1 MKRLAAVILPG
12 LWAASLAAQV
22 QVVARASDSHISE
35 GQSFT
40 YEIQVENGELDAV
53 DLVGINDFRRLSGPH
68 SSRSMQIIN
77 GQVKSSSSFTW
88 ELMPRRTG
96 SLIIPA
102 QTVSVRGRSYRTQPL
117 AIEVTPASQS
127 ADSGPRGP
135 LFLVAKADR
144 EGAYR
149 GEQIT
154 ITWTLYTQLNI
165 SGWEIA
171 SEPSLTGFWTEELFA
186 PKKLQLRERTI
197 GGQRY
202 YTAVVRRAALFPTR
216 SGELEIDPLILRIGV
231 QTRNRNRDP
240 FFDEFSFFGRRS
252 VEQRTVSSAPLSL
265 EVLPLPSAGQPK
277 DYSGVVG
284 NFSLKG
290 HLSTSRTKQN
300 EALTMSLT
308 IAGDGNI
315 KALEPPRIDFPAG
328 LEVFTPQNT
337 TESALGDVV
346 GGSRMIEYV
355 LIPRRAG
362 NLTIPVVRF
371 PVFNPRTK
379 AYEVLTAGPFNL
391 EVAPSADQAGA
402 PVGFTRE
409 EVALLGEDIRFVK
422 TAAPRWTKRGEGWY
436 SRGLLLLNLL
446 TVLLFAVPWLGGRAQ
461 RVTTRLAP
469 VLRYRRALSRARQ
482 QLAGKGKPGADIY
495 ATFGRSVSAFINAK
509 TGQNMPE
516 YALQET
522 LDRLASAGI
531 DPGLR
536 DTISGLLERAA
547 AARFSPL
554 PPEGADADRAELL
567 ACLAEVQR
575 QWSD

>member
-1 MKRLAAVILPG
+1 MRRLAAAILPG

-22 QVVARASDSHISE
+22 QVSALASESHISE

-40 YEIQVENGELDAV
+40 YEIQVQNGELEAA
-53 DLVGINDFRRLSGPH
+53 DLVGIDDFRRLSGPH
-68 SSRSMQIIN
+68 SSRSMQIMN
-77 GQVKSSSSFTW
+77 GQVKSSSSYTW
-88 ELMPRRTG
+88 ELLPRRTG
-96 SLIIPA
+96 SLVIPA
-102 QTVSVRGRSYRTQPL
+102 QTVRVRGRSYRTQPL
-117 AIEVTPASQS
+117 TIKVTPVSQS
-127 ADSGPRGP
+127 TDSGARGP
-135 LFLVAKADR
+135 LFLVAQADR

-171 SEPSLTGFWTEELFA
+171 GEPSLTGFWTEELFA

-197 GGQRY
+197 GGKRY
-202 YTAVVRRAALFPTR
+202 YTAVVRRSALFPTR
-216 SGELEIDPLILRIGV
+216 SGELQVDPLILRIGV

-265 EVLPLPSAGQPK
+265 QVLPLPSSGRPK
-277 DYSGVVG
+277 DYTGVVG
-284 NFSLKG
+284 NFSLEG
-290 HLSTSRTKQN
+290 ELSASRTSQN
-300 EALTMSLT
+300 EALTMRLT
-308 IAGDGNI
+308 VAGEGNI

-328 LEVFTPQNT
+328 LEVFSPQST
-337 TESALGDVV
+337 TESALGDII
-346 GGSRMIEYV
+346 GGSRIIEYV

-362 NLTIPVVRF
+362 DLTIPVVRF

-379 AYEVLTAGPFNL
+379 AYEVLTAGPFSL
-391 EVAPSADQAGA
+391 EVLPSADQAAA

-436 SRGLLLLNLL
+436 SGGLLLLNLL

-461 RVTTRLAP
+461 RVSTRLAP
-469 VLRYRRALSRARQ
+469 VLRYRRALARARR
-482 QLAGKGKPGADIY
+482 QLAASGSPGTDIY
-495 ATFGRSVSAFINAK
+495 ASFGRAVSAFINAK

-516 YALQET
+516 YTLQET
-522 LDRLASAGI
+522 LDRLALAGI
-531 DPGLR
+531 EAGLR
-536 DTISGLLERAA
+536 ETISGLLERAA
-547 AARFSPL
+547 AARFAPL
-554 PPEGADADRAELL
+554 PPEGAEADRAELL
-567 ACLAEVQR
+567 ASLAEVQR
-575 QWSD
+575 QWSG